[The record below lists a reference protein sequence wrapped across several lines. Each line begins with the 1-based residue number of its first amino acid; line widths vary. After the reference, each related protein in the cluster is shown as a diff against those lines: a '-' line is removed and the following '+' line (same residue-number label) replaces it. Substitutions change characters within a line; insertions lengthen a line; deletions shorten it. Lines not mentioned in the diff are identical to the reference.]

1 MDDFATQAAEIIQVA
16 HINRN
21 PDPRRDI
28 NPSTAASKREP
39 VSLAIDSDDDD
50 EDSPYVVRKPRSK
63 QFPPIPDLRFEQS
76 YLRSISKAQTWWEVA
91 FITVKDQVRLSRP
104 PSGRPREGL
113 AALSFSFY
121 PRTPSIIMFDLPS

>member
-39 VSLAIDSDDDD
+39 VSLVIDSDDDD
-50 EDSPYVVRKPRSK
+50 EDSPYVVRKPPSSS
-63 QFPPIPDLRFEQS
+63 PIPDLRFEQS

-91 FITVKDQVRLSRP
+91 FITVKDQVRFATP

-113 AALSFSFY
+113 TIRTLFDY
-121 PRTPSIIMFDLPS
+121 PRKPSSILVDRLLS